1 MNFVDIP
8 DITEEEKKGILSI
21 KVKRKILD
29 VYQIPYG
36 IRMLIKNMQSI
47 EKKFSTEEF
56 LTNEKPANCPPRIEA
71 CLEHCINEI
80 FPDSI
85 VDSDNNGSLN
95 ALFRLKN
102 KWCSKKPSTVVNAII
117 TLSMRTN
124 NRTNKYFADDVEC
137 YEWYCNLIENKINP
151 IKALY
156 QYEKKSI
163 NMAFILGLLP
173 NDETFYNIRSRD
185 MVEMALD
192 LENEGNLKLRKK
204 EEPEKAMDAEAEG
217 MYARDR
223 PKGEKDGKNSKK
235 AEVMRTK
242 YCVCCVCHKQGHIAR
257 FCHFKYT
264 YPRDMKNL
272 YHTLFYESDPS
283 DPISNYPSSQCK
295 NVMLWMQNETTNEM
309 VFDTGATQHFFK
321 SSENLTNTHPSALT
335 IHTANGTTISHEKG
349 DYNNGKMKLKD
360 VQVVPS
366 CTKNLISINQ
376 LTKKGYIFKIDNN
389 ELLGFEN
396 TAKARKNEPTIIGKH
411 KNGIWVYEKSANAHP
426 ALVNEKLDDEIMRI
440 HVTMAHASPGIVK
453 QLLPQATEVTE
464 KEIKKTILNKNC
476 SCLQIVPKKH
486 GSKHLSSYPKL
497 PGDFLHIDTV
507 GPINGGYAVIITDAA
522 THYIEGFLIERKSQL
537 ITAVSF
543 LIRRFKNILSR
554 KNQSI
559 INIRADNEYSRNS
572 KIRQLLQSE
581 GIQLQSTA
589 GYSSYQNGTAENS
602 NFQIQFMVKRLMGNT
617 GLSAEY
623 WPFAFHHAIMIHN
636 ITPNQLDHKTPYEL
650 IFGYPRNQRSLL
662 PFGCRLYVY
671 NDHSQGP
678 LNDPINATF
687 IGYDNT
693 ATIAWYVE
701 DETGKISKTASFR
714 ANPYIFPLLTH
725 SRDDTDPEVPEPKAN
740 FDIDLGKTQDEYT
753 DQDDDNDVV
762 PSGNSYPVG
771 NIGSQPTH
779 TTGSNTTHS
788 NSSHNP
794 PPPLPTPQTPA
805 PPSPSSPPPEPTSSS
820 PAPPSTAISRRPQP
834 QVIVTNPHNRSHR
847 NTSSRGRHGQTHVP
861 NPSQGIQA
869 NYYAHLKRLRA
880 AHIHYH
886 VDNVYYQSP
895 VNHITEGDHST
906 NTTTSTDDHTV
917 TNNSNNNTQQTSDNH
932 ATKTTN
938 EDHSVLNQT
947 DYRPTTTHNLDQ
959 STTTSNEDHSQAL
972 TQTHHHQTMV
982 IPTQTH
988 DSLKPPIHLSSLQH
1002 DPNASHTVEG
1012 SKAPSLLPPSQTHPA
1027 LPPVKPTLLLPP
1039 PSGPQNSPSGG
1050 DINHMTENSDQVIPR
1065 KRPHLD
1071 VSPSAYI
1078 SYACQDKNFSPKTEE
1093 ENDAY
1098 LAVTKTK
1105 YKIPRNYNELLESPE
1120 RSKWEEAL
1128 QNEMN
1133 AMQEHCVYTSLPKK
1147 SIPSTTSIIPGRLVY
1162 NVKNEGNGKE
1172 RFKCRLVAKG
1182 FKQKAGTNYTDI
1194 YSPVIEHSSLR
1205 MILSLV
1211 AVHGWKI
1218 KQVDAKNAFL
1228 NGKLE
1233 SDIYFEP
1240 PNEVKQY
1247 KDEIWKLHKGLYG
1260 LKQAPFIWYKT
1271 LRRALEAQGFTMCP
1285 HEPCIGYRSDCI
1297 IAIYVDD
1304 LLICGKT
1311 DKTNNE
1317 VVKQLELKFKMKD
1330 LGCPRIFLGMNI
1342 DMNEDGIQI
1351 SLRDFT
1357 QKIAD
1362 DFKIHVKEKKVNQPI
1377 TSKEDIRIL
1386 EEMENNKDELDE
1398 EEQKRYQSI
1407 VGILQFM
1414 ASLVRYDLAYSTSF
1428 LGRFNAKANHKLLKT
1443 AEKVLIYAIQN
1454 KEFSLNYR
1462 KKQTI
1467 NTEMTPVIPDNV
1479 VEKSGK
1485 TNDYP
1490 APNEWNITTITD
1502 STLDSDPTT
1511 RAPQYGYMVFLNG
1524 NLIQW
1529 KSKHRERPHTSTASV
1544 EYMVYVKAY
1553 IDSLGIK
1560 RVLECLNSAPKYIII
1575 ANDNIAG
1582 LKMCSR
1588 LGHHEGKKYLERN
1601 YLIVAD
1607 AVVLDRE
1614 IRLMYIKGEFN
1625 PADMLTKSLN
1635 GSILEKELK
1644 VINQ

>member
-8 DITEEEKKGILSI
+8 DITEEEKKDILSI

-29 VYQIPYG
+29 VYQIPYA
-36 IRMLIKNMQSI
+36 IRMLIENMQSI

-56 LTNEKPANCPPRIEA
+56 LTNETPANCPPRIKA

-85 VDSDNNGSLN
+85 IDSDNNGSLN

-124 NRTNKYFADDVEC
+124 SRTSKYFADDVEC
-137 YEWYCNLIENKINP
+137 YEWYCELIGNKINP

-163 NMAFILGLLP
+163 NMAFILGLIP

-204 EEPEKAMDAEAEG
+204 EEPEKAMEAEAEG
-217 MYARDR
+217 MYARDKQ
-223 PKGEKDGKNSKK
+223 KGEKDGKNSKK

-257 FCHFKYT
+257 YCHFKYT

-283 DPISNYPSSQCK
+283 DPISNYSPSQCK

-321 SSENLTNTHPSALT
+321 SSENLTNTHPSELT

-349 DYNNGKMKLKD
+349 DYNNEKLKLKD
-360 VQVVPS
+360 VHVVPS
-366 CTKNLISINQ
+366 CSKNLISINQ
-376 LTKKGYIFKIDNN
+376 LTKEGYIFKIDKDK
-389 ELLGFEN
+389 LLGFEN
-396 TAKARKNEPTIIGKH
+396 TAKVRKNEPTIIGKH
-411 KNGIWVYEKSANAHP
+411 KNGIWVYENSANAHP

-453 QLLPQATEVTE
+453 QLLPQATDVNE
-464 KEIKKTILNKNC
+464 KEIKQTILTKNC

-486 GSKHLSSYPKL
+486 GSKHLTSYPKL

-537 ITAVSF
+537 FTAVSF

-617 GLSAEY
+617 GLSTEY
-623 WPFAFHHAIMIHN
+623 WPYAFHHAIMIHN
-636 ITPNQLDHKTPYEL
+636 ITPNQSDHKTPYEL

-671 NDHSQGP
+671 NDQSQGP
-678 LNDPINATF
+678 LNNPINATF

-714 ANPYIFPLLTH
+714 ANPYIFPLLTD
-725 SRDDTDPEVPEPKAN
+725 SKDDTDPDVPEPKAN

-753 DQDDDNDVV
+753 DQDDDNDIV
-762 PSGNSYPVG
+762 PSGNSYPVR
-771 NIGSQPTH
+771 NIESQPTQ
-779 TTGSNTTHS
+779 TTESNTTHS
-788 NSSHNP
+788 ASSQNH

-805 PPSPSSPPPEPTSSS
+805 PPSPSSPPPAPTPTS
-820 PAPPSTAISRRPQP
+820 PAPPSTVISRRPRQ
-834 QVIVTNPHNRSHR
+834 QVIVTNAHNRSHH
-847 NTSSRGRHGQTHVP
+847 NTSLRSRHAQTHAI
-861 NPSQGIQA
+861 NPPQGIQA
-869 NYYAHLKRLRA
+869 NYYAHLKKLRA

-895 VNHITEGDHST
+895 VNQITEGDHST
-906 NTTTSTDDHTV
+906 NTTNSTVDHSV
-917 TNNSNNNTQQTSDNH
+917 TNNSNNNTQQMSDNH
-932 ATKTTN
+932 ATQTTN
-938 EDHSVLNQT
+938 EDHSVLTQT
-947 DYRPTTTHNLDQ
+947 DYHPTTTHNLDQ
-959 STTTSNEDHSQAL
+959 STTTSNEDHSQSL
-972 TQTHHHQTMV
+972 TQTHHQNMV
-982 IPTQTH
+982 IPPQSY
-988 DSLKPPIHLSSLQH
+988 DSLKSPIQPPSLQH
-1002 DPNASHTVEG
+1002 DSNKSPSVET
-1012 SKAPSLLPPSQTHPA
+1012 SKVPPLLPPSQTHPA
-1027 LPPVKPTLLLPP
+1027 LPPVKPTLLLSPP
-1039 PSGPQNSPSGG
+1039 PGPQNSPSGG
-1050 DINHMTENSDQVIPR
+1050 TINNMTANSDQVIPR

-1078 SYACQDKNFSPKTEE
+1078 SYACQDKNFSPKSEE
-1093 ENDAY
+1093 ENEAY

-1120 RSKWEEAL
+1120 RSKWEEAI
-1128 QNEMN
+1128 QNEMD
-1133 AMQEHCVYTSLPKK
+1133 AMKEHGVYTSLSKK

-1205 MILSLV
+1205 MILSL
-1211 AVHGWKI
+1211 AAIHGWKI

-1233 SDIYFEP
+1233 SIIYFEP

-1247 KDEIWKLHKGLYG
+1247 KDEIWKLQKGLYG

-1285 HEPCIGYRSDCI
+1285 HEPCIAYKSDCI

-1304 LLICGKT
+1304 LLICGRT
-1311 DKTNNE
+1311 DKTNTE
-1317 VVKQLELKFKMKD
+1317 VVKKLKLKFKMKD

-1342 DMNEDGIQI
+1342 DINEDGIQI
-1351 SLRDFT
+1351 SLREFT

-1362 DFKIHVKEKKVNQPI
+1362 DFKIQVKQKKVNQPI
-1377 TSKEDIRIL
+1377 QSKEDIMIL
-1386 EEMENNKDELDE
+1386 QEMEDNKDELNE

-1454 KEFSLNYR
+1454 KEFSLKYR

-1467 NTEMTPVIPDNV
+1467 NTELRPVIPDDE

-1490 APNEWNITTITD
+1490 SPNEWNLTAITD

-1511 RAPQYGYMVFLNG
+1511 LAPQYGYMVFLNG

-1529 KSKHRERPHTSTASV
+1529 KSKHRERPKTSTATV
-1544 EYMVYVKAY
+1544 EYMVYERAY
-1553 IDSLGIK
+1553 IDSLGIM
-1560 RVLECLNSAPKYIII
+1560 RVLECLNSAPKYIIL
-1575 ANDNIAG
+1575 ANDNMAG
-1582 LKMCSR
+1582 LKMCTT
-1588 LGHHEGKKYLERN
+1588 LGHHEGKKYLKRK
-1601 YLIVAD
+1601 YLEVAD

-1635 GSILEKELK
+1635 KNTLEKELK